1 VNEQQGPR
9 LLLAFGL
16 SMAVLMVWQAI
27 FPAPEPFVPESPG
40 PEVSAPIPEPAPVPL
55 AAPTAVPTPSDPLA
69 APSPE
74 VPAVAAAEIII
85 RLTDEHRVIGL
96 SSHGAR
102 LVEAKMSAY
111 REPGTDPER
120 PIVDLVPAGAKGFG
134 GLKAKG
140 LAIDAAY
147 RVVEQSVRHAAF
159 EVQVGRT
166 VLRRTWTLSA
176 TGLTHRIDVS
186 GGPAPAEM
194 TLFLEMMDPTTGG
207 GIFAGLPDLT
217 RALCHDGEDL
227 EAYYA
232 SDLDPVE
239 KAEKEPFFVGVDR
252 NYFGAFWMG
261 LKGTSCRGEKVD
273 YGDERVG
280 VAMAVTLGD
289 NPSNES
295 QLLLMPKGSDALAE
309 ADEKLISV
317 IDFGVFKFIAQ
328 PMLWL
333 LLSLYGFVGNYGLA
347 IILLTLIVKAALF
360 PITDMSFRSMAK
372 MKAIQPKIE
381 VLKKKHGADK
391 QAMAQAQMQLFREE
405 GVNPAGGCLPMLLQ
419 IPVWFALYS
428 TLRVAVELYG
438 SPFIGGWID
447 DLTLPDPY
455 YILPVVLGG
464 LFFIQQK
471 FQPQMSDNP
480 SQKIVMKVMPVMMTV
495 LMVTLPSGL
504 VVYILCNT
512 MLGILHQMRATKRDA
527 PAAA

>member
-16 SMAVLMVWQAI
+16 SMAVLMIWQAL
-27 FPAPEPFVPESPG
+27 FPAPEPVQG
-40 PEVSAPIPEPAPVPL
+40 
-55 AAPTAVPTPSDPLA
+55 SDPVAESVALGTENPA
-69 APSPE
+69 STLAPSRANKAKIE
-74 VPAVAAAEIII
+74 AVAAVIPAAAPVDAPATTV
-85 RLTDEHRVIGL
+85 RLADAHKVIVL
-96 SSHGAR
+96 SSHGAH
-102 LVEAKMSAY
+102 LVKAELTDY

-120 PIVDLVPAGAKGFG
+120 PVIDLVPAGAKGFG
-134 GLKAKG
+134 GLAAKG
-140 LAIDAAY
+140 LAIDAPY
-147 RVVEQSVRHAAF
+147 RVVEQSAQHAVF
-159 EVQVGRT
+159 ETVVGST
-166 VLRRTWTLSA
+166 TLRRTWTLSEH
-176 TGLTHRIDVS
+176 GLKHRIDLS
-186 GGPAPAEM
+186 GGPAPADL
-194 TLFLEMMDPTTGG
+194 TLFLEMMDPTSGG
-207 GIFAGLPDLT
+207 GIFAGFPDLT

-227 EAYYA
+227 EAFFV

-239 KAEKEPFFVGVDR
+239 TAEKAPYFVGVDR
-252 NYFGAFWMG
+252 NYFGAYWMG
-261 LKGTSCRGEKVD
+261 LEAERCRAERVD
-273 YGDERVG
+273 YADERGG
-280 VAMAVTLGD
+280 VVVAVTLGAD
-289 NPSNES
+289 AAAES
-295 QLLLMPKGSDALAE
+295 ELMLIPKASGTLEAL
-309 ADEKLISV
+309 DEKLVSA
-317 IDFGVFKFIAQ
+317 IDFGIFKFIAQ

-333 LLSLYGFVGNYGLA
+333 LLALYGFVGNYGFA
-347 IILLTLIVKAALF
+347 IILLTLIVKVALF

-381 VLKKKHGADK
+381 TLKKKHGADK
-391 QAMAQAQMQLFREE
+391 QAMAQAQMALFREE

-455 YILPVVLGG
+455 YVLPVVLGV

-512 MLGILHQMRATKRDA
+512 LLGILHQMRATKRDA